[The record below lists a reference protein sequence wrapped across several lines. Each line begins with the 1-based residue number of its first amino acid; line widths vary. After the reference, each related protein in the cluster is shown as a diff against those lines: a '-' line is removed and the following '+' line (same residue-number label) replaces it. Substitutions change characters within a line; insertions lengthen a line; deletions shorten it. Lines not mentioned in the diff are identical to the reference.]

1 MRFKSNSEA
10 AMNAGLDRLHQF
22 EEIEFDGWIAH
33 NDIETTHEVLA
44 EATKS
49 VDRLIAVMTAAIA
62 SGERVLTAFDQYYPD
77 YVMNDD

>member
-1 MRFKSNSEA
+1 MVDWQCGQVIGQLLVSDGR
-10 AMNAGLDRLHQF
+10 GYTQDRPGVLT
-22 EEIEFDGWIAH
+22 EP
-33 NDIETTHEVLA
+33 IETTHEVLA